1 MMTAIEQLNI
11 SDYKKKNTLLLLTYS
26 VTLVTVLILSIMTN
40 AVEML
45 IIYSAQL
52 LVITGA
58 YAVQHYFKKPFPF
71 PYIAVIVMNVA
82 AISVI
87 FVIGSQETILLIFP
101 FLALLA
107 SVHMQP
113 KIFVIGFS
121 FGVVGLTLN
130 KLMATGE
137 TKVLIDSLFNYS
149 MLLYLLLGVILG
161 VVISLNQRQFATLKK
176 FTKDA
181 EEEATRKEQERVLLK
196 QNVTAIIDH
205 VSQANEKVQTNMI
218 AQNELKT
225 TISEVSSGSVA
236 QTEQIN
242 NISEQAYKALESMER
257 LHSSSISL
265 LTESEDVKTLLDQ
278 NQVQMNDHH
287 NEMQALKEE
296 IMSLNSTFKVLSNKI
311 AETNEFAGT
320 IKGITEQTNL
330 LALNASIEAARAGEA
345 GKGFSVVASEIRKL
359 AEITGETTEK
369 ITVNLNELNESN
381 NVAVEKMSASRL
393 NIEKGTE
400 TTERVS
406 HSFITATSTLT
417 ALTSN
422 IKDLTHVADDVKEG
436 SNVIEAASSELAT
449 IIEEA
454 SAALEEMNATVEDL
468 TTDNEKVAHYMNTT
482 TEDAKRLIQ

>member
-1 MMTAIEQLNI
+1 MTAIEQLHR
-11 SDYKKKNTLLLLTYS
+11 SDYKKKNLLLLLTYS
-26 VTLVTVLILSIMTN
+26 VALLTVLILSIFTN

-52 LVITGA
+52 LILVGA
-58 YAVQHYFKKPFPF
+58 YALQHYLNKPFPF
-71 PYIAVIVMNVA
+71 PYIAITVMNVA

-87 FVIGSQETILLIFP
+87 FVIGSQETVLLMFP
-101 FLALLA
+101 FTALLA
-107 SVHMQP
+107 AVHLERR
-113 KIFVIGFS
+113 IFILGFT
-121 FGVVGLTLN
+121 FGLIGLTLN

-137 TKVLIDSLFNYS
+137 TKEIIDSLFNYS
-149 MLLYLLLGVILG
+149 MLLYLLLGIILG
-161 VVISLNQRQFATLKK
+161 VVISLNQRQFSTLKQ

-225 TISEVSSGSVA
+225 TISEVSSGSVV

-257 LHSSSISL
+257 LYSSSISL
-265 LTESEDVKTLLDQ
+265 LTESEDVKALLDQ

-296 IMSLNSTFKVLSNKI
+296 IISLNSTFKVLSNKI
-311 AETNEFAGT
+311 TETNDFAGT
-320 IKGITEQTNL
+320 IKDITEQTNL

-369 ITVNLNELNESN
+369 ITLNLHELNESN
-381 NVAVEKMSASRL
+381 NVAVEKMAASRL

-400 TTERVS
+400 TTEDVS
-406 HSFITATSTLT
+406 RSFTTATSTLT
-417 ALTSN
+417 ALTGN

-436 SNVIEAASSELAT
+436 SNEIEAASSELAA

-454 SAALEEMNATVEDL
+454 SAALEEMTATVEDL
-468 TTDNEKVAHYMNTT
+468 TSDNDKVAHYMNTT
-482 TEDAKRLIQ
+482 TEDAKQLIQ